1 VFASSSA
8 EFGAFIAECTEK
20 WGKVI
25 VFRCQAR
32 LILADR
38 TAAASQRGS
47 LANRTSRCGSVRM
60 ISWNWRGLARAARL
74 TSTQGGMTM
83 INRRELF
90 ALGALSTLAGTQP
103 AFAQAWPT
111 RPVRLVVPYAPGGTT
126 DVTARIVADHLSR
139 IWGQQVVIENKPG
152 QGTNIGAETVARA
165 DPDGYTI
172 LVAAS
177 SMAANRN
184 LYRSLKYDLVT
195 DLAPVCRLVT
205 FPLVFFV
212 PNASPAK
219 SISDLIAYAKERNG
233 DLTFGTPAY
242 GGINHLTGELF
253 KRMAGIQMTHV
264 PYRGDAPATTDL
276 IAGRLDLQI
285 AGTVQLE
292 QSRAGQIRALAVTT
306 AQRVPA
312 AVEVPTVAESGLP
325 GFNVQAWF
333 ALVVPAKV
341 PPEIVKRMS
350 LDTVGALGDPAVKAK
365 LEAIGVIVAPST
377 PEELANFIK
386 SEIAKWEAVIKDSGI
401 KIEG

>member
-1 VFASSSA
+1 
-8 EFGAFIAECTEK
+8 
-20 WGKVI
+20 
-25 VFRCQAR
+25 
-32 LILADR
+32 
-38 TAAASQRGS
+38 
-47 LANRTSRCGSVRM
+47 
-60 ISWNWRGLARAARL
+60 
-74 TSTQGGMTM
+74 
-83 INRRELF
+83 
-90 ALGALSTLAGTQP
+90 
-103 AFAQAWPT
+103 
-111 RPVRLVVPYAPGGTT
+111 
-126 DVTARIVADHLSR
+126 
-139 IWGQQVVIENKPG
+139 VVIENKPG

-325 GFNVQAWF
+325 GFDVQAWF

>member
-1 VFASSSA
+1 
-8 EFGAFIAECTEK
+8 
-20 WGKVI
+20 
-25 VFRCQAR
+25 
-32 LILADR
+32 
-38 TAAASQRGS
+38 
-47 LANRTSRCGSVRM
+47 M
-60 ISWNWRGLARAARL
+60 
-74 TSTQGGMTM
+74 
-83 INRRELF
+83 
-90 ALGALSTLAGTQP
+90 
-103 AFAQAWPT
+103 
-111 RPVRLVVPYAPGGTT
+111 
-126 DVTARIVADHLSR
+126 
-139 IWGQQVVIENKPG
+139 
-152 QGTNIGAETVARA
+152 
-165 DPDGYTI
+165 
-172 LVAAS
+172 
-177 SMAANRN
+177 
-184 LYRSLKYDLVT
+184 
-195 DLAPVCRLVT
+195 
-205 FPLVFFV
+205 
-212 PNASPAK
+212 
-219 SISDLIAYAKERNG
+219 
-233 DLTFGTPAY
+233 
-242 GGINHLTGELF
+242 
-253 KRMAGIQMTHV
+253 
-264 PYRGDAPATTDL
+264 